1 MLLSLGFIIVVGY
14 LLGRLLSA
22 MNLPSLIGYII
33 AGLIMGP
40 SFFNLI
46 DQSTLDISSDL
57 RRIALMIILLRAGL
71 NIDLQDLK
79 KVGRPAILMSFL
91 PATLEIIGTIILA
104 PIFFGMSYLS
114 AAILGAIV
122 AATSPA
128 VVVARMLDLMGK
140 GYGKKKGVPQM
151 ILAGSSMDDI
161 FVIIIFTALTALAQ
175 TGEFHWLSMLSMPTS
190 IILGIAGGLLVGWLL
205 SLAIEKYQLSG
216 GYPVILSFGMAML
229 FDGIEK
235 AMTGPIGFSAL
246 LAVMAMGFMMLRVN
260 PVQAKSVQVGF
271 NNLWQVFEIIL
282 FVLVGASMSIESVK
296 DSGLI
301 AVLLIVLLLVFRGLG
316 VLLSVLGTQLNKEEK
331 AFAIFAYIPKATVQA
346 AIGAVPLAMGLPS
359 GHIILTISVVAILV
373 TAPLGAVL
381 IDQTHNRLLRDDR
394 YIWI

>member
-79 KVGRPAILMSFL
+79 KVGRPAIFMSFL

-128 VVVARMLDLMGK
+128 
-140 GYGKKKGVPQM
+140 
-151 ILAGSSMDDI
+151 
-161 FVIIIFTALTALAQ
+161 
-175 TGEFHWLSMLSMPTS
+175 
-190 IILGIAGGLLVGWLL
+190 L
-205 SLAIEKYQLSG
+205 SLI
-216 GYPVILSFGMAML
+216 
-229 FDGIEK
+229 
-235 AMTGPIGFSAL
+235 
-246 LAVMAMGFMMLRVN
+246 
-260 PVQAKSVQVGF
+260 
-271 NNLWQVFEIIL
+271 
-282 FVLVGASMSIESVK
+282 
-296 DSGLI
+296 
-301 AVLLIVLLLVFRGLG
+301 
-316 VLLSVLGTQLNKEEK
+316 
-331 AFAIFAYIPKATVQA
+331 
-346 AIGAVPLAMGLPS
+346 
-359 GHIILTISVVAILV
+359 HI
-373 TAPLGAVL
+373 
-381 IDQTHNRLLRDDR
+381 
-394 YIWI
+394 

>member
-229 FDGIEK
+229 FDGIEN

-346 AIGAVPLAMGLPS
+346 AIGAVPLAMGLPN
-359 GHIILTISVVAILV
+359 GQIILTISVVAILV

-394 YIWI
+394 

>member
-161 FVIIIFTALTALAQ
+161 FVIILFTALTALAQ

-394 YIWI
+394 

>member
-1 MLLSLGFIIVVGY
+1 MLLSLGSIIIVGY

-175 TGEFHWLSMLSMPTS
+175 TGEFHWFSILSMPTS

-301 AVLLIVLLLVFRGLG
+301 AVVLIVLLLVFRGLG

-331 AFAIFAYIPKATVQA
+331 AFAIFAYLPKATVQA
-346 AIGAVPLAMGLPS
+346 AIGAVPLAMGLPN
-359 GHIILTISVVAILV
+359 GQIILTISVVAILV

-394 YIWI
+394 

>member
-114 AAILGAIV
+114 AAILGAII

-216 GYPVILSFGMAML
+216 GYPVILTFGMALL

-271 NNLWQVFEIIL
+271 NHLWQVFEIIL

-301 AVLLIVLLLVFRGLG
+301 AVVLIVLLLVFRGLG

-331 AFAIFAYIPKATVQA
+331 AFAIFAYLPKATVQA
-346 AIGAVPLAMGLPS
+346 AIGAVPLAMGLPN
-359 GHIILTISVVAILV
+359 GQIILTISVVAILV

-394 YIWI
+394 

>member
-1 MLLSLGFIIVVGY
+1 MLLSLGFIIVAGY

-151 ILAGSSMDDI
+151 ILAGSSLDDI

-301 AVLLIVLLLVFRGLG
+301 AVVLIVLLLVFRGLG
-316 VLLSVLGTQLNKEEK
+316 VRLSVLGTQLNKEEK
-331 AFAIFAYIPKATVQA
+331 AFAIFAYLPKATVQA
-346 AIGAVPLAMGLPS
+346 AIGAVPLAMGLPN
-359 GHIILTISVVAILV
+359 GQIILTISVVAILV

-394 YIWI
+394 

>member
-190 IILGIAGGLLVGWLL
+190 IILGIAVGLLVGWLL

-301 AVLLIVLLLVFRGLG
+301 AVVLIVLLLVFRGLG

-331 AFAIFAYIPKATVQA
+331 AFAIFAYLPKATVQA
-346 AIGAVPLAMGLPS
+346 AIGAVPLAMGLPN
-359 GHIILTISVVAILV
+359 GQIILTISVVAILV

-394 YIWI
+394 

>member
-91 PATLEIIGTIILA
+91 PAILEIIGTIILA

-161 FVIIIFTALTALAQ
+161 FVIILFTALTALAQ

-331 AFAIFAYIPKATVQA
+331 AFAIFAYLPKATVQA
-346 AIGAVPLAMGLPS
+346 AIGAVPLAMGLPN
-359 GHIILTISVVAILV
+359 GQIILTISVVAILV

-381 IDQTHNRLLRDDR
+381 IDQTHDRLLRDDR
-394 YIWI
+394 

>member
-79 KVGRPAILMSFL
+79 KVGRPAIFMSFL

-140 GYGKKKGVPQM
+140 GYGKRKGVPQM

-301 AVLLIVLLLVFRGLG
+301 AVVLIVLLLVFRGLG

-331 AFAIFAYIPKATVQA
+331 AFAIFAYLPKATVQA
-346 AIGAVPLAMGLPS
+346 AIGAVPLAMGLPN
-359 GHIILTISVVAILV
+359 GQIILTISVVAILV

-381 IDQTHNRLLRDDR
+381 IDQTHDRLLRDDR
-394 YIWI
+394 

>member
-46 DQSTLDISSDL
+46 DQSTLDIASDL

-71 NIDLQDLK
+71 NIDFQDLK

-128 VVVARMLDLMGK
+128 VVVARMLDLMGM

-296 DSGLI
+296 DSGII
-301 AVLLIVLLLVFRGLG
+301 AVVLIVLLLVFRGLG

-331 AFAIFAYIPKATVQA
+331 AFAIFAYLPKATVQA
-346 AIGAVPLAMGLPS
+346 AIGAVPLAMGLPN
-359 GHIILTISVVAILV
+359 GQIILTISVVAILV

-381 IDQTHNRLLRDDR
+381 IDQTHNRLLRNDR
-394 YIWI
+394 

>member
-79 KVGRPAILMSFL
+79 KVGRPAIFMSFL

-140 GYGKKKGVPQM
+140 GYGKRKGVPQM

-175 TGEFHWLSMLSMPTS
+175 TGEFHWLSLLSMPTS

-331 AFAIFAYIPKATVQA
+331 AFAIFAYLPKATVQA
-346 AIGAVPLAMGLPS
+346 AIGAVPLAMGLPN
-359 GHIILTISVVAILV
+359 GQIILTISVVAILV

-381 IDQTHNRLLRDDR
+381 IDQTHDRLLRDDR
-394 YIWI
+394 

>member
-301 AVLLIVLLLVFRGLG
+301 AVVLIVLLLVFRGLG

-331 AFAIFAYIPKATVQA
+331 AFAIFAYLPKATVQA
-346 AIGAVPLAMGLPS
+346 AIGAVPLAMGLPN
-359 GHIILTISVVAILV
+359 GQIILTISVVAILI

-394 YIWI
+394 

>member
-46 DQSTLDISSDL
+46 DQSTLDIASDL

-71 NIDLQDLK
+71 NIDFQDLK

-114 AAILGAIV
+114 AAILGTIV

-128 VVVARMLDLMGK
+128 VVVARMLDLMGM

-175 TGEFHWLSMLSMPTS
+175 TGEFHWLSMLSIPTS

-246 LAVMAMGFMMLRVN
+246 LAVMAMGFMMFRVN

-271 NNLWQVFEIIL
+271 NHLWQVFEIIL

-301 AVLLIVLLLVFRGLG
+301 AVVLIVLLLVFRGLG
-316 VLLSVLGTQLNKEEK
+316 VLLSVLGRQLNKEEK

-346 AIGAVPLAMGLPS
+346 AIGAVPLAMGLPN
-359 GHIILTISVVAILV
+359 GQIILTISVVAILV

-381 IDQTHNRLLRDDR
+381 IDQTHNRLLRNDR
-394 YIWI
+394 

>member
-161 FVIIIFTALTALAQ
+161 FVIILFTALTALAQ

-316 VLLSVLGTQLNKEEK
+316 VLLSVLGTKLKKEEK
-331 AFAIFAYIPKATVQA
+331 AFAIFAYLPKATVQA
-346 AIGAVPLAMGLPS
+346 AIGAVPLAMGLPN
-359 GHIILTISVVAILV
+359 GQIILTISVVAILV

-394 YIWI
+394 

>member
-46 DQSTLDISSDL
+46 DQSTLDIASDL

-71 NIDLQDLK
+71 NIDFQDLK

-128 VVVARMLDLMGK
+128 VVVARMLDLMGM

-246 LAVMAMGFMMLRVN
+246 LAVMAMGFMMFRVN

-301 AVLLIVLLLVFRGLG
+301 AVVLIVLLLVFRGLG

-346 AIGAVPLAMGLPS
+346 AIGAVPLAMGLPN
-359 GHIILTISVVAILV
+359 GQIILTISVVAILV

-381 IDQTHNRLLRDDR
+381 IDQTHNRLLRNDR
-394 YIWI
+394 

>member
-175 TGEFHWLSMLSMPTS
+175 TGEFHWLSMLSIPTS

-246 LAVMAMGFMMLRVN
+246 LAVMAMGFMMFRVN

-271 NNLWQVFEIIL
+271 NHLWQVFEIIL

-301 AVLLIVLLLVFRGLG
+301 AVVLIVLLLVFRGLG

-346 AIGAVPLAMGLPS
+346 AIGAVPLAMGLPN
-359 GHIILTISVVAILV
+359 GQIILTISVVAILV

-381 IDQTHNRLLRDDR
+381 IDQTHNRLLRNDR
-394 YIWI
+394 

>member
-46 DQSTLDISSDL
+46 DQSTLDIASDL

-71 NIDLQDLK
+71 NIDFQDLK

-128 VVVARMLDLMGK
+128 VVVARMLDLMGM

-246 LAVMAMGFMMLRVN
+246 LAVMAMGFMMFRVN

-271 NNLWQVFEIIL
+271 NHLWQVFEIIL

-301 AVLLIVLLLVFRGLG
+301 AVVLIVLLLVFRGLG

-346 AIGAVPLAMGLPS
+346 AIGAVPLAMGLPN
-359 GHIILTISVVAILV
+359 GQIILTISVVAILV

-381 IDQTHNRLLRDDR
+381 IDQTHNRLLRNDR
-394 YIWI
+394 

>member
-271 NNLWQVFEIIL
+271 NHLWQVFEIIL

-301 AVLLIVLLLVFRGLG
+301 AVVLIVLLLVFRGLG

-359 GHIILTISVVAILV
+359 GQIILTISVVAILV

-394 YIWI
+394 

>member
-1 MLLSLGFIIVVGY
+1 MLLSLGLIIIVGY

-128 VVVARMLDLMGK
+128 VVVARMLDLMGM

-161 FVIIIFTALTALAQ
+161 FVIIIFTALTALAE
-175 TGEFHWLSMLSMPTS
+175 TGEFHWVSMISIPTS

-205 SLAIEKYQLSG
+205 SLAIEKFQLSG
-216 GYPVILSFGMAML
+216 GYPVILTFGMAML
-229 FDGIEK
+229 FDGVEK
-235 AMTGPIGFSAL
+235 GMTGPIGFSAL

-271 NNLWQVFEIIL
+271 NHLWQVFEIIL

-296 DSGLI
+296 DSGLL
-301 AVLLIVLLLVFRGLG
+301 AVVLMLLLLLFRGLG

-331 AFAIFAYIPKATVQA
+331 AFAVFAYIPKATVQA

-359 GHIILTISVVAILV
+359 GQIILTISVVAILV

-394 YIWI
+394 

>member
-1 MLLSLGFIIVVGY
+1 MLLSLGFIIIVGY

-161 FVIIIFTALTALAQ
+161 FVIILFTALTALAQ

-190 IILGIAGGLLVGWLL
+190 IILGIAVGLLVGWLL

-301 AVLLIVLLLVFRGLG
+301 AVVLIVLLLVFRGLG

-331 AFAIFAYIPKATVQA
+331 AFAIFAYLPKATVQA
-346 AIGAVPLAMGLPS
+346 AIGAVPLAMGLPN
-359 GHIILTISVVAILV
+359 GQIILTISVVAILV

-394 YIWI
+394 

>member
-46 DQSTLDISSDL
+46 DQSTLDIASDL

-161 FVIIIFTALTALAQ
+161 FVIIIFTALIALAQ

-271 NNLWQVFEIIL
+271 NHLWQVFEIIL

-301 AVLLIVLLLVFRGLG
+301 AVVLIVLLLVFRGLG

-331 AFAIFAYIPKATVQA
+331 AFAVFAYLPKATVQA
-346 AIGAVPLAMGLPS
+346 AIGAVPLAMGLPN
-359 GHIILTISVVAILV
+359 GQIILTISVVAILV

-394 YIWI
+394 

>member
-1 MLLSLGFIIVVGY
+1 MLLSLGFIIIVGY
-14 LLGRLLSA
+14 LLGCLLRA

-114 AAILGAIV
+114 AAILGTII

-175 TGEFHWLSMLSMPTS
+175 TGEFHWLSMLSVPTS

-205 SLAIEKYQLSG
+205 SLAFEKYQLSG
-216 GYPVILSFGMAML
+216 GYPVILTFGMAML
-229 FDGIEK
+229 FDGVEK
-235 AMTGPIGFSAL
+235 AMTGPIGFSGL

-271 NNLWQVFEIIL
+271 NRLWQVFEIIL

-301 AVLLIVLLLVFRGLG
+301 AVVLMLLLLLFRGLG

-331 AFAIFAYIPKATVQA
+331 AFAIIAYIPKATVQA

-359 GHIILTISVVAILV
+359 GQIILTISVVAILV

-394 YIWI
+394 

>member
-104 PIFFGMSYLS
+104 PIFFEMSYLS

-346 AIGAVPLAMGLPS
+346 AIGAVPLAMGLPN
-359 GHIILTISVVAILV
+359 GQIILTISVVAILV

-394 YIWI
+394 

>member
-301 AVLLIVLLLVFRGLG
+301 AVVLIVLLLVFRGLG

-331 AFAIFAYIPKATVQA
+331 AFAIFAYLPKATVQA
-346 AIGAVPLAMGLPS
+346 AIGAVPLAMGLS
-359 GHIILTISVVAILV
+359 NGQIILTISVVAILV

-394 YIWI
+394 

>member
-46 DQSTLDISSDL
+46 DQSTLDIASDL

-71 NIDLQDLK
+71 NIDFQDLK

-128 VVVARMLDLMGK
+128 VVVARMLDLMGM

-296 DSGLI
+296 DSGII
-301 AVLLIVLLLVFRGLG
+301 AVVLIVLLLVFRGLG

-346 AIGAVPLAMGLPS
+346 AIGAVPLAMGLPN
-359 GHIILTISVVAILV
+359 GQIILTISVVAILV

-381 IDQTHNRLLRDDR
+381 IDQTHNRLLRNDR
-394 YIWI
+394 

>member
-161 FVIIIFTALTALAQ
+161 FVIILFTALTALAQ

-331 AFAIFAYIPKATVQA
+331 AFAIFAYLPKATVQA
-346 AIGAVPLAMGLPS
+346 AIGAVPLAMGLPN
-359 GHIILTISVVAILV
+359 GQIILTISVVAILV

-381 IDQTHNRLLRDDR
+381 IDQTHDRLLRDDR
-394 YIWI
+394 

>member
-14 LLGRLLSA
+14 LLGRLLST

-394 YIWI
+394 

>member
-14 LLGRLLSA
+14 LLGRLLST

-331 AFAIFAYIPKATVQA
+331 AFAIFAYLPKATVQA
-346 AIGAVPLAMGLPS
+346 AIGAVPLAMGLPN
-359 GHIILTISVVAILV
+359 GQIILTISVVAILV

-394 YIWI
+394 

>member
-1 MLLSLGFIIVVGY
+1 MLLSLGFIIIVGY

-46 DQSTLDISSDL
+46 DQSTLNISSDL

-140 GYGKKKGVPQM
+140 GYGKRKGVPQM

-161 FVIIIFTALTALAQ
+161 FVIILFTALTALAQ

-190 IILGIAGGLLVGWLL
+190 IILGIAGGLLVGWIL

-331 AFAIFAYIPKATVQA
+331 AFAIFAYLPKATVQA
-346 AIGAVPLAMGLPS
+346 AIGAVPLAMGLPN
-359 GHIILTISVVAILV
+359 GQIILTISVVAILV

-381 IDQTHNRLLRDDR
+381 IDQTHDRLLRDDR
-394 YIWI
+394 

>member
-161 FVIIIFTALTALAQ
+161 FVIILFTALTALAQ

-190 IILGIAGGLLVGWLL
+190 IILGIAVGLLVGWLL

-282 FVLVGASMSIESVK
+282 FVLVGASMSIESVN
-296 DSGLI
+296 DAGLI
-301 AVLLIVLLLVFRGLG
+301 AVLLIGLLFVFRGLG

-331 AFAIFAYIPKATVQA
+331 AFAIFAYLPKATVQA
-346 AIGAVPLAMGLPS
+346 AIGAVPLAMGLPN
-359 GHIILTISVVAILV
+359 GQIILTISVVAILV

-394 YIWI
+394 

>member
-161 FVIIIFTALTALAQ
+161 FVIILFTALTALAQ

-316 VLLSVLGTQLNKEEK
+316 VLLSVLGTQLKKEEK
-331 AFAIFAYIPKATVQA
+331 AFAIFAYLPKATVQA
-346 AIGAVPLAMGLPS
+346 AIGAVPLAMGLPN
-359 GHIILTISVVAILV
+359 GQIILTISVVAILV

-394 YIWI
+394 

>member
-14 LLGRLLSA
+14 LLGRLLST

-161 FVIIIFTALTALAQ
+161 FVIILFTALTALAQ

-316 VLLSVLGTQLNKEEK
+316 VLLSVLGTQLNNEEK
-331 AFAIFAYIPKATVQA
+331 AFAIFAYLPKATVQA
-346 AIGAVPLAMGLPS
+346 AIGAVPLAMGLPN
-359 GHIILTISVVAILV
+359 GQIILTISVVAILV

-394 YIWI
+394 

>member
-296 DSGLI
+296 DSALI

-394 YIWI
+394 

>member
-128 VVVARMLDLMGK
+128 VVVARMLDLMGM

-331 AFAIFAYIPKATVQA
+331 AFAIFAYLPKATVQA
-346 AIGAVPLAMGLPS
+346 AIGAVPLAMGLPN
-359 GHIILTISVVAILV
+359 GQIILTISVVAILV

-381 IDQTHNRLLRDDR
+381 IDQTHDRLLRDDR
-394 YIWI
+394 

>member
-1 MLLSLGFIIVVGY
+1 MLLSLGFIIIVGY
-14 LLGRLLSA
+14 LLGRLLQVL
-22 MNLPSLIGYII
+22 NLPSLIGYII

-46 DQSTLDISSDL
+46 DQSTLAISSDL

-104 PIFFGMSYLS
+104 PVFFDMSYLS
-114 AAILGAIV
+114 AAILGTII

-140 GYGKKKGVPQM
+140 GYGKEKGVPQM

-175 TGEFHWLSMLSMPTS
+175 TGEFHWLSMVSMPTS
-190 IILGIAGGLLVGWLL
+190 IILGIVGGLLVGWLL

-216 GYPVILSFGMAML
+216 GYPVILTFGMAML

-260 PVQAKSVQVGF
+260 PVQAKVVQVGF

-301 AVLLIVLLLVFRGLG
+301 AVVLIVLLLLFRAIG
-316 VLLSVLGTQLNKEEK
+316 VLLSVTSTKLNKDEK
-331 AFAIFAYIPKATVQA
+331 LFAIFAYIPKATVQA

-359 GHIILTISVVAILV
+359 GQIILTISVVAILV

-381 IDQTHNRLLRDDR
+381 IDQTHKKLLRDDR
-394 YIWI
+394 

>member
-46 DQSTLDISSDL
+46 DQSTLVISSDL

-104 PIFFGMSYLS
+104 PIFFEMSYLS

-216 GYPVILSFGMAML
+216 GYPVILSFGIAML

-271 NNLWQVFEIIL
+271 NHLWQVFEIIL

-301 AVLLIVLLLVFRGLG
+301 AVVLIVLLLVFRGLG

-331 AFAIFAYIPKATVQA
+331 AFAIFAYLPKATVQA
-346 AIGAVPLAMGLPS
+346 AIGAVPLAMGLPN
-359 GHIILTISVVAILV
+359 GQIILTISVVAILI

-394 YIWI
+394 

>member
-71 NIDLQDLK
+71 NIDLPDLK

-151 ILAGSSMDDI
+151 ILAGSSLDDI
-161 FVIIIFTALTALAQ
+161 FVIIIFTALIALAQ

-301 AVLLIVLLLVFRGLG
+301 AVVLIVLLLVFRGLG

-331 AFAIFAYIPKATVQA
+331 AFAIFAYLPKATVQA
-346 AIGAVPLAMGLPS
+346 AIGAVPLAMGLPN
-359 GHIILTISVVAILV
+359 GQIILTISVVAILV

-394 YIWI
+394 

>member
-46 DQSTLDISSDL
+46 DQSTLDIASDL

-71 NIDLQDLK
+71 NIDFQDLK

-114 AAILGAIV
+114 AAILGTIV

-128 VVVARMLDLMGK
+128 VVVARMLDLMGM

-175 TGEFHWLSMLSMPTS
+175 TGEFHWLSMLSIPTS

-246 LAVMAMGFMMLRVN
+246 LAVMAMGFMMFRVN

-271 NNLWQVFEIIL
+271 NHLWQVFEIIL

-301 AVLLIVLLLVFRGLG
+301 AVVLIVLLLVFRGLG

-346 AIGAVPLAMGLPS
+346 AIGAVPLAMGLPN
-359 GHIILTISVVAILV
+359 GQIILTISVVAILV

-381 IDQTHNRLLRDDR
+381 IDQTHNRLLRNDR
-394 YIWI
+394 